1 MFFLKPDYIISD
13 LSLSHPTDNSDMT
26 PDDPQMTSNDQHF
39 VEVNSTVHPDR
50 THLCPN
56 CSKGF
61 KSKQQLAQHS
71 LVHTGIR
78 KHICSFCDKGFKQLC
93 HLQQHLRIHTGNW
106 KLLEFFL
113 VLNWNIKRISFIDLG
128 KMTMPNCSYV
138 CIFVYLGYLHV
149 TFMKMVWF
157 YCSLWN

>member
-1 MFFLKPDYIISD
+1 MNLTRFSSWIESHSFNCEWYILSD
-13 LSLSHPTDNSDMT
+13 LSLPHPTDNTDMN
-26 PDDPQMTSNDQHF
+26 PDDSQLTSNDQNF
-39 VEVNSTVHPDR
+39 VEVNSTIHPDR

-93 HLQQHLRIHTGNW
+93 HLQQHLRIHTGKSHPW
-106 KLLEFFL
+106 
-113 VLNWNIKRISFIDLG
+113 
-128 KMTMPNCSYV
+128 
-138 CIFVYLGYLHV
+138 
-149 TFMKMVWF
+149 
-157 YCSLWN
+157 